1 MKKIVGVLLLGAA
14 ACTPSGP
21 LDTAAPRPGSVSQA
35 PGSSPYSGLAAI
47 EIPFA
52 NGPIG
57 AAHVPQ
63 VYLKLHGAPPRPFG
77 MDTGS
82 TGIAVAAEHF
92 TPGPGDIAGG
102 PGQIIYNSS
111 GRILGGTYYTTDVE
125 IRSNVDTHVATA
137 RVQLLRVENISCRP
151 NARDCRPDSNPRGV
165 SFMGIGFDRDAA
177 QGSTPGAPRNPFVNL
192 TSLASG
198 APVSSVRPGYVV
210 TRTAIHLGMTPD
222 LTRGFALVKLTPK
235 TGNPMDWNAAP
246 LTVSVNGVT
255 GSGTILV
262 DTGIDYMFLS
272 PPPGTALAR
281 GTRAPAGTRIE
292 IYLPDKRTLQ
302 PASYA
307 FTVGENRN
315 PLQPVKVEIVQD
327 AGVFVNTGRL
337 FFEGFDYLYDAAGGY
352 VGYGWNGRLNGD
364 NGAVTP
370 GIAQ

>member
-1 MKKIVGVLLLGAA
+1 
-14 ACTPSGP
+14 
-21 LDTAAPRPGSVSQA
+21 
-35 PGSSPYSGLAAI
+35 
-47 EIPFA
+47 
-52 NGPIG
+52 
-57 AAHVPQ
+57 
-63 VYLKLHGAPPRPFG
+63 
-77 MDTGS
+77 
-82 TGIAVAAEHF
+82 
-92 TPGPGDIAGG
+92 
-102 PGQIIYNSS
+102 
-111 GRILGGTYYTTDVE
+111 
-125 IRSNVDTHVATA
+125 
-137 RVQLLRVENISCRP
+137 
-151 NARDCRPDSNPRGV
+151 
-165 SFMGIGFDRDAA
+165 
-177 QGSTPGAPRNPFVNL
+177 
-192 TSLASG
+192 
-198 APVSSVRPGYVV
+198 
-210 TRTAIHLGMTPD
+210 MTPD
-222 LTRGFALVKLTPK
+222 LTRGFALVNLTPK

-272 PPPGTALAR
+272 PPPGTELAR

-292 IYLPDKRTLQ
+292 IYLPDKRTPQ

-352 VGYGWNGRLNGD
+352 VGYGWNGRLSGD